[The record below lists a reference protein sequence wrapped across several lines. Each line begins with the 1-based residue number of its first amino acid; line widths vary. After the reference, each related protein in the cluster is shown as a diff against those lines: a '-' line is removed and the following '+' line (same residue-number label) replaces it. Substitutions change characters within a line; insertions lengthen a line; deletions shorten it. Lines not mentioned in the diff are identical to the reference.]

1 MSRVKTAVLAHF
13 TLDERVIPLRIETE
27 GGARL
32 KIDRV
37 RDTRPAASLK
47 AGACGIRYICDCTAY
62 NDGEEIPVG
71 GLSLFRDDDGWF
83 LEGQDD

>member
-1 MSRVKTAVLAHF
+1 MSKVKTAVLAHF

-27 GGARL
+27 DGTRL

-47 AGACGIRYICDCTAY
+47 AGATGVRYICDCTAY
-62 NDGEEIPVG
+62 NDGEEVQVG
-71 GLSLFRDDDGWF
+71 GLRLFRDEDGWF
-83 LEGQDD
+83 LE